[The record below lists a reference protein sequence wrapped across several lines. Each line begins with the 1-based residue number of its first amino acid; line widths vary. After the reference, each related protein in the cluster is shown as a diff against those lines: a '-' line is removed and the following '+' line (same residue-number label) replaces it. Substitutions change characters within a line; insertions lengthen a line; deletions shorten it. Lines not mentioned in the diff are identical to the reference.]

1 MFFYVFRSLDGSG
14 SFNWRMIFPF
24 EYDPF
29 EKKIVIKEKVKRY
42 SHVINKGMSS

>member
-14 SFNWRMIFPF
+14 IFNWRMIFPF

-42 SHVINKGMSS
+42 SHFINPGMS